1 MIENILIRKQTPLT
15 GKYLYKFDAKSNK
28 YFIATVAYLG
38 KSDTEWS
45 ECDEAKKAEFELHN
59 KEQDRLREEAR
70 KNKK

>member
-28 YFIATVAYLG
+28 YFIATVVYLG
-38 KSDTEWS
+38 KSDAEWD
-45 ECDEAKKAEFELHN
+45 ECDEVKKAEFETHN
-59 KEQDRLREEAR
+59 KEQDKLREEAR